1 MGKCQ
6 RRRGNTSKNKQY
18 GKKRRIR
25 NKTLDLDQIVADL
38 DPVNALKFQTM
49 PIDEY
54 LPGLGQYYCISC
66 ARYFVN
72 NKSLEV
78 HYTTKEHKKRI
89 KVTKEKP
96 YTIEDSLAFANKT
109 K

>member
-18 GKKRRIR
+18 GKKRRTR

-38 DPVNALKFQTM
+38 DPVNAFKFQNM

-54 LPGLGQYYCISC
+54 LPGLGQFYCVFCS
-66 ARYFVN
+66 RYFVN
-72 NKSLEV
+72 NHSLEV
-78 HYTTKEHKKRI
+78 HNKTKEHKKRV

-96 YTIEDSLAFANKT
+96 YTIADSLAFANKN